1 VFNFIIEAQ
10 LKAGAIRT
18 VGHGL
23 RVDSS
28 TNFEELEHLITGYIE
43 GFETQSGTPE
53 ERQPEEVVS
62 SLVKVFD
69 RSNAPNVN
77 WENPLELPKGFKEP
91 EAPKTR
97 PSRKNTEEKLSV
109 INSQINT
116 LQTTILTSQAES
128 TKQIVE
134 AIKSNQSSPNPSLL
148 SGVNWAPLVHG
159 LVNVVITQLGGSPV
173 SFPSAPVPTNAKQT
187 PAEAPVVSNL
197 PQVEQLIESRIAPLL
212 NKVSSL
218 ESALTSIAKSQGEL
232 SNTVSELAQSQGEL
246 TNTVTSQLSELA
258 QNLNTFVKATGTK
271 FETLNELISSS
282 KSPQGGNGENGGGTS
297 SAPVTPIVNE
307 EPISPNTSCWREKQH
322 SQDVVESGTSPLPE
336 DALKTGETFNKK
348 SPNPTSAMQEIT
360 ALAPVKEQK
369 DINNKVVAADLEAL
383 ILPNGNN
390 HVYMA
395 SWYNGTTA
403 KTFDIRQYGYNT
415 QTMLEMFWQDLI
427 NNNQG
432 RTVYFHNFGGYDAI
446 LSLPALVR
454 LPFTFSPIMK
464 DGEIITIRVLGKKNK
479 ELLTIKD
486 SIRILPGAL
495 SKLAKDWVSKFSI

>member
-1 VFNFIIEAQ
+1 MFRILSTSAFLTVTRSFLLTVSAGLHSSSTKIWYTFKGTVWNPSTQPLPPTLNYYAIPMVAIYSSDFIPLLLEYIKTILSSSSHTSPVFNFIIEAQ

-148 SGVNWAPLVHG
+148 S
-159 LVNVVITQLGGSPV
+159 
-173 SFPSAPVPTNAKQT
+173 
-187 PAEAPVVSNL
+187 
-197 PQVEQLIESRIAPLL
+197 
-212 NKVSSL
+212 
-218 ESALTSIAKSQGEL
+218 
-232 SNTVSELAQSQGEL
+232 
-246 TNTVTSQLSELA
+246 
-258 QNLNTFVKATGTK
+258 
-271 FETLNELISSS
+271 
-282 KSPQGGNGENGGGTS
+282 
-297 SAPVTPIVNE
+297 
-307 EPISPNTSCWREKQH
+307 
-322 SQDVVESGTSPLPE
+322 
-336 DALKTGETFNKK
+336 
-348 SPNPTSAMQEIT
+348 
-360 ALAPVKEQK
+360 
-369 DINNKVVAADLEAL
+369 
-383 ILPNGNN
+383 
-390 HVYMA
+390 
-395 SWYNGTTA
+395 
-403 KTFDIRQYGYNT
+403 
-415 QTMLEMFWQDLI
+415 
-427 NNNQG
+427 
-432 RTVYFHNFGGYDAI
+432 
-446 LSLPALVR
+446 
-454 LPFTFSPIMK
+454 
-464 DGEIITIRVLGKKNK
+464 
-479 ELLTIKD
+479 
-486 SIRILPGAL
+486 
-495 SKLAKDWVSKFSI
+495 